1 MPLEVV
7 MNWLLIV
14 IGIIILSN
22 AFIGLK
28 TGFIK
33 TVFSLVS
40 LVLALVLTI
49 WISPV
54 MKDFLKGNDKIYG
67 GISHGIEKILPFGD
81 EEVPSEN
88 QTSEIEKLKLPKSIK
103 DSLIKNNTAQSYKT
117 LVEKSFKGYISDYLT
132 GIIINALAFSVT
144 FIIIIILLSA
154 ICIALNLISKL
165 PLLNSL
171 NKTMGLLAGL
181 AQGLI
186 IVWLFF
192 IVLTVFSS
200 SPFGRDAM
208 ELVGESQI
216 LSILYNNNYLLG
228 FITDATKTLF

>member
-1 MPLEVV
+1 
-7 MNWLLIV
+7 MNWLLI
-14 IGIIILSN
+14 ITGIIILTN
-22 AFIGLK
+22 ALIGMK

-33 TVFSLVS
+33 TIFSLVS
-40 LVLALVLTI
+40 LILALVLTV

-67 GISHGIEKILPFGD
+67 AISHSIEKMLPFGED
-81 EEVPSEN
+81 EVASEN

-103 DSLIKNNTAQSYKT
+103 DSLIENNTPQSYKT
-117 LVEKSFKGYISDYLT
+117 LVVKSFKGYVSDYLT
-132 GIIINALAFSVT
+132 GVIINALAFLVT
-144 FIIIIILLSA
+144 FIVIIILLWV
-154 ICIALNLISKL
+154 ICMALDLISKL

-171 NKTMGLLAGL
+171 NKTTGLLAGL

-200 SPFGRDAM
+200 THLGQDAM
-208 ELVGESQI
+208 EQVGESQI
-216 LSILYNNNYLLG
+216 LSILYNNNYLLR
-228 FITDATKTLF
+228 FITGATKILF

>member
-1 MPLEVV
+1 

-14 IGIIILSN
+14 TGIIILAN
-22 AFIGLK
+22 ALIGMK

-40 LVLALVLTI
+40 LILALVLTV

-67 GISHGIEKILPFGD
+67 TISHGIEKMLPFGED
-81 EEVPSEN
+81 EVASED
-88 QTSEIEKLKLPKSIK
+88 QTSEIDKLKLPISIK
-103 DSLIKNNTAQSYKT
+103 DSLIKNNTPQSYET
-117 LVEKSFKGYISDYLT
+117 LVVKSFKGYVSDYLT

-144 FIIIIILLSA
+144 FIVITILLWV
-154 ICIALNLISKL
+154 ICMALDLISKL

-171 NKTMGLLAGL
+171 NKTTGLLAGL

-192 IVLTVFSS
+192 IILTVFSS
-200 SPFGRDAM
+200 THLGQDAM
-208 ELVGESQI
+208 EQVGESQI
-216 LSILYNNNYLLG
+216 LSILYNNNYLLR
-228 FITDATKTLF
+228 FITGATKILF

>member
-1 MPLEVV
+1 

-14 IGIIILSN
+14 TGIIILTN
-22 AFIGLK
+22 AFIGMK

-40 LVLALVLTI
+40 LILALVLTA

-54 MKDFLKGNDKIYG
+54 MKDYLKGNDKVCEV
-67 GISHGIEKILPFGD
+67 ISHGIEKMLPFGD
-81 EEVPSEN
+81 EEVASED
-88 QTSEIEKLKLPKSIK
+88 QTSEIEKLKLPKSLK
-103 DSLIKNNTAQSYKT
+103 DSLIKNNTVQSYEE
-117 LVEKSFKGYISDYLT
+117 LAVKSFKSYVSDYLT
-132 GIIINALAFSVT
+132 GVIINALAFLIT
-144 FIIIIILLSA
+144 FIVIIILLWV
-154 ICIALNLISKL
+154 ICMALDLISKL

-171 NKTMGLLAGL
+171 NKTTGLLAGL

-200 SPFGRDAM
+200 THLGQDAM
-208 ELVGESQI
+208 KQVGESQI
-216 LSILYNNNYLLG
+216 LSILYNNNYLLR
-228 FITDATKTLF
+228 FITGATKILF